1 MTKKQR
7 LDQIEKLVEENMI
20 RFLES
25 GETERLAEL
34 ATPANYVAKNNRI
47 EEKQR
52 SSIEDDI
59 QQRIKEAEERRKKNE
74 V

>member
-7 LDQIEKLVEENMI
+7 LDTIEELVEIKMI
-20 RFLES
+20 EFLKS
-25 GETERLAEL
+25 GETERLTEL

-52 SSIEDDI
+52 GSLEEDI
-59 QQRIKEAEERRKKNE
+59 QKRIKEAEKRRKN

>member
-1 MTKKQR
+1 MTKKER
-7 LDQIEKLVEENMI
+7 LDKIEKLVEEQMI
-20 RFLES
+20 EFLEN
-25 GETERLAEL
+25 GETERLTEL

-52 SSIEDDI
+52 GSIEDDI
-59 QQRIKEAEERRKKNE
+59 QKRISEAEKRRKN